1 MQTYGTL
8 SLFEN
13 NEQLIPQHFIN
24 TDLGSLYQ
32 GIPFDELSQ
41 KIPSPQGEQSGL
53 GRKNLLTVKG
63 GIGLMILKHYL
74 GVSDQML
81 IDRLNTDW
89 SMQYFCGISL
99 GTKMIR
105 NKNLVSD
112 WRSYLGKYADVM
124 QMQESFASYWKP
136 FLKSK
141 HIGMSDAT
149 VYESYIRHPNDIVLL
164 WQGCE
169 FIYEAIC
176 IHCKQNKLRKPR
188 IRFENKRKAV
198 MTYQRTRK
206 KSRRRSRGLRKRL
219 TNFLT
224 KLMNRFNDL
233 QIELGLNKDQ
243 QRLKNIRT
251 LLYQQQQH
259 LLHPDQKIEHRIV
272 SLCKPY
278 VRPIVRGKETKSVE
292 FGAKVNLLQVDGIN
306 FIEHLSYDAFNEGTH
321 MISSIRLHREL
332 FGACHQFAGDKIYAT
347 NKNRKYC
354 TKYKIATCFVPKG
367 KQGEHKEQARQM
379 RRELGKQRA
388 TVLEGSFGNEK
399 NHYLLQKVKARNEPN
414 EIIWIFFG
422 IMTCNA
428 VQMSTRMQAAKLKR
442 LTA

>member
-13 NEQLIPQHFIN
+13 NEHLIPQHFIN
-24 TDLGSLYQ
+24 TDLGQLYQ
-32 GIPFDELSQ
+32 GIPFDELAQ

-89 SMQYFCGISL
+89 SMQYFCGLSL
-99 GTKMIR
+99 GTKIIR

-112 WRSYLGKYADVM
+112 WRSYLGKYADVR
-124 QMQESFASYWKP
+124 QMQGSFASYWKP
-136 FLKSK
+136 FLESK
-141 HIGMSDAT
+141 HVGMSDAT

-176 IHCKQNKLRKPR
+176 VYCKQNKLRKPR
-188 IRFENKRKAV
+188 IRFENKREAV
-198 MTYQRTRK
+198 MAYQRTRK
-206 KSRRRSRGLRKRL
+206 KSRRRSGRLRKRL

-224 KLMNRFNDL
+224 KLMNRFKEL
-233 QIELGLNKDQ
+233 QIELALNKDQ

-251 LLYQQQQH
+251 LLYQQQQR

-306 FIEHLSYDAFNEGTH
+306 FIEHLSYDAFNEGTR

-332 FGACHQFAGDKIYAT
+332 FGACTSLPEIKFMQQIKTESIAQNTKSPPVLFPKESKANTKNKRSNCAENWASKEPLCWREALAMKKIIT
-347 NKNRKYC
+347 SCKK
-354 TKYKIATCFVPKG
+354 
-367 KQGEHKEQARQM
+367 
-379 RRELGKQRA
+379 
-388 TVLEGSFGNEK
+388 
-399 NHYLLQKVKARNEPN
+399 
-414 EIIWIFFG
+414 
-422 IMTCNA
+422 
-428 VQMSTRMQAAKLKR
+428 
-442 LTA
+442 